1 MPYQSPGA
9 ATVAPGMAPGEP
21 GSKGAVPRRATKA
34 AQLQRCAGAWRAP
47 DMDRVTQTRGYGAVG
62 TVDLTDRAIMVSGL
76 DEPPRYA
83 IQNRFGFQVHDPE
96 LSAAEVTGR

>member
-1 MPYQSPGA
+1 
-9 ATVAPGMAPGEP
+9 
-21 GSKGAVPRRATKA
+21 
-34 AQLQRCAGAWRAP
+34 
-47 DMDRVTQTRGYGAVG
+47 MDRVTQTRGYGAVG